1 MTRKI
6 VRVMLGGVLVCLT
19 AAAAFAQTSTATET
33 KQFRIIAVDGNRLI
47 VNLPE
52 GTRDMTVADDFRF
65 VVDGKPLSVRELK
78 PGMSGTATITTKTTL
93 VPVTVTEVKNG
104 TVAQVSGSAMI
115 VRTDE
120 GIKMF
125 TQSDVDKRGVTI
137 MREGKPARV
146 SDFRANDKLSATIIT
161 SLPPRVMTEQEVQA
175 TLARGGGAPAAAA
188 AGGGATGGAGRGAT
202 SGAAG
207 GGAGSAPAASRQ
219 ATGASSATTPGGTS
233 SQLPSTASP
242 LPLLGLIGLASL
254 ATGLGLTARRRRASR

>member
-1 MTRKI
+1 
-6 VRVMLGGVLVCLT
+6 LT
-19 AAAAFAQTSTATET
+19 AAVSFAQTSTASET

-78 PGMSGTATITTKTTL
+78 PGMSGTATITTRTTL

-175 TLARGGGAPAAAA
+175 TLAREGGAPAAAA
-188 AGGGATGGAGRGAT
+188 AGGAGGGAAGGAARGATG
-202 SGAAG
+202 GAAG
-207 GGAGSAPAASRQ
+207 GGAGSAASSAPAASRQ
-219 ATGASSATTPGGTS
+219 ATGASSQSASGGAA
-233 SQLPSTASP
+233 QLPSTASP